1 MIAALR
7 FTLGLGAAPHG
18 TVVTDVFWSQSLGTN
33 KSVVVYLPPSYGTSP
48 TRRYPVAYY
57 LHGALGKE
65 TNWTQM
71 GHIDAVM
78 DSLVAA
84 GGPEMIVVMPD
95 GDDSWY
101 TTWNTLITFDACRK
115 TAPVREAASTYCVP
129 WQHYDDYIAR
139 DLVQYADNAY
149 RTQPA
154 REHRAI
160 AGLSMGGYG
169 AVALSLEYPEVFS
182 AAASHSGTLAPLY
195 TGPASVRWAPAVGA
209 DDGAALEVSLTE
221 RRFWPLI
228 FPAFGRDTAGWWSR
242 DPGRRLE
249 RLVAKKGRTPLPAL
263 FADCGTQDGFIGQNR
278 VFKSKADQLGV
289 AIVYHEWPGAHDWT
303 YWTAHVGESLHWIAT
318 KIAQ

>member
-1 MIAALR
+1 MIAALLLL
-7 FTLGLGAAPHG
+7 LGIGAAQAHG
-18 TVVTDVFWSQSLGTN
+18 RVVTDTFWSQSLGTN
-33 KSVVVYLPPSYGTSP
+33 KSVVVYLPPSYATSP
-48 TRRYPVAYY
+48 ARTYPVAYY

-71 GHIDAVM
+71 GHLDVVM
-78 DSLVAA
+78 DSLIAA

-101 TTWNTLITFDACRK
+101 TTWNTLVTFDACRK
-115 TAPVREAASTYCVP
+115 TAPVRESAATYCVP

-149 RTQPA
+149 RTQPV
-154 REHRAI
+154 RERRAI

-169 AVALSLEYPEVFS
+169 AIALSLEYPDVFS
-182 AAASHSGTLAPLY
+182 AAASHSGVLAPLY
-195 TGPASVRWAPAVGA
+195 MGPVPFDGHPKWAA
-209 DDGAALEVSLTE
+209 DGAELEAWWGKT
-221 RRFWPLI
+221 FWPLI
-228 FPAFGRDTAGWWSR
+228 SPAFGRDTAAWWSR

-249 RLVAKKGRTPLPAL
+249 KLVAKKGRLPLPAL
-263 FADCGTQDGFIGQNR
+263 FADCGTEDGLINESR
-278 VFKSKADQLGV
+278 AFKWKADQLGV
-289 AIVYHEWPGAHDWT
+289 PIVYHEWPGQHDWP